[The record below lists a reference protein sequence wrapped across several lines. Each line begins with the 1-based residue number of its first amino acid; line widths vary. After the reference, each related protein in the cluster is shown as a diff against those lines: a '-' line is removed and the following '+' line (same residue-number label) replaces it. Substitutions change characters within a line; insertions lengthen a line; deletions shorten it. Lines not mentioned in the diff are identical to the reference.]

1 MPDVTE
7 RIRRGLDRWA
17 SPQPAEDAALLSS
30 SADSGCVSVSEC
42 GDRVRVRVQGTLQ
55 AVSLRPRGGVPALE
69 AELYDGS
76 GTLTVVWLG
85 RRAIP
90 GIDPGRCLLVE
101 GRIGRSSGS
110 PVMFNP
116 RYELCS

>member
-17 SPQPAEDAALLSS
+17 SPQLAEDRELQSS
-30 SADSGCVSVSEC
+30 SAHSGAASVVDCS
-42 GDRVRVRVQGTLQ
+42 DRARVRVQGELKS
-55 AVSLRPRGGVPALE
+55 VSLRPRGGVPALE

-85 RRAIP
+85 RRSIP
-90 GIDPGRCLLVE
+90 GIDPGRRLQVE

>member
-17 SPQPAEDAALLSS
+17 SPQQAEDRELRTS
-30 SADSGCVSVSEC
+30 SAHSGCVSVSTC
-42 GDRVRVRVQGTLQ
+42 GDRARARVQGTLQ

-85 RRAIP
+85 RRSIP

-101 GRIGRSSGS
+101 GRIGLSSGS

>member
-1 MPDVTE
+1 MPEVTE
-7 RIRRGLDRWA
+7 RIRRGLNRWA
-17 SPQPAEDAALLSS
+17 SPQAAEDRELRSS
-30 SADSGCVSVSEC
+30 SADSGCATVAES
-42 GDRVRVRVQGTLQ
+42 GDRSRVRIQGTLES
-55 AVSLRPRGGVPALE
+55 VSLRPRGGVPALE

-76 GTLTVVWLG
+76 GSLTVVWLG
-85 RRAIP
+85 RRSIP

-101 GRIGRSSGS
+101 GRIGRSSGA